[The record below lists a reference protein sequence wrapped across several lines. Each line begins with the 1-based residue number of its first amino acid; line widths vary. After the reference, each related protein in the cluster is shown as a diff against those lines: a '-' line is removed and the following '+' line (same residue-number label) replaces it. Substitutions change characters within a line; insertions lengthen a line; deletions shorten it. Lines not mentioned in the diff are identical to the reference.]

1 MNNDFFFFKQELVK
15 EMVDADIELM
25 KQDPYA

>member
-1 MNNDFFFFKQELVK
+1 MNNEFFFKQELVK